1 MNRPYADSDLARFIT
16 KRILELKPKTQ
27 IDIAKEAGFVNP
39 NVISMLKSGATKLPL
54 DRVLAVAKALECD
67 PRRLFL
73 LAMQQEGYET
83 ERAALAQI
91 FGTIVTDNEVKWL
104 DEIRDA
110 SGHTDP
116 NLTTRSRTA
125 LRAIFAK

>member
-54 DRVLAVAKALECD
+54 DRVLALAKALECD

-73 LAMQQEGYET
+73 LALEQAGLET